1 MEPWRHST
9 KGARNRLTISTLLQC
24 ARHTESYPPIFHYY
38 RPIIFCNFFTSHWD
52 FRISI
57 DSIYLSFHSAYNI
70 KRCKDFSLPPVFV
83 RLLATL
89 PGARSLELLQV
100 SCALRFSTQTWSI
113 SNEIDSV
120 SVWRP
125 LLFSCPLLFLFS
137 SKETGNFILY
147 HCAKSLL
154 QGIAAGSI
162 AGHPVLHEMLQHAR
176 SKMISKQQ
184 RGQITN
190 QLSNHF

>member
-1 MEPWRHST
+1 MEPWIHST
-9 KGARNRLTISTLLQC
+9 KGARNRLTISALLQC

-38 RPIIFCNFFTSHWD
+38 RPIIFCNFKLHQPLGFP
-52 FRISI
+52 SI
-57 DSIYLSFHSAYNI
+57 LSIAFHSAYNI

-100 SCALRFSTQTWSI
+100 SCALRFSTQTWPYQTR
-113 SNEIDSV
+113 IDSV

-137 SKETGNFILY
+137 SFWKDGQLY
-147 HCAKSLL
+147 FVPLREIIASGHRSGVGRWPSCAARNAAACTL
-154 QGIAAGSI
+154 QNDQQTAAR
-162 AGHPVLHEMLQHAR
+162 A
-176 SKMISKQQ
+176 
-184 RGQITN
+184 N
-190 QLSNHF
+190 Y